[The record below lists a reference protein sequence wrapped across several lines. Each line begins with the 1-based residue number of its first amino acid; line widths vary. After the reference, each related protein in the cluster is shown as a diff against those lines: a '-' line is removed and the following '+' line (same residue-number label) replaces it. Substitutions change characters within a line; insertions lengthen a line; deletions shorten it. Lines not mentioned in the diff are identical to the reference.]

1 MTIPGCGYRDA
12 VLLDYLHIFHLGYGM
27 DSAASAIVLLAHLGH
42 YGHARSL
49 DARLAVAYDY
59 FDDWCHREG
68 RTSSIDAFSKAQF
81 KMAGKKGFLGRLL
94 APLFEHGLMGHSRT
108 HLRFPIGT
116 GGKAFDTS
124 LLMAWLQD
132 DMVRGSQAM

>member
-68 RTSSIDAFSKAQF
+68 RTSSIDAFSKAREEGVSWTPFGSFVRAWFNGALPHPSQVPHRH
-81 KMAGKKGFLGRLL
+81 GRQ
-94 APLFEHGLMGHSRT
+94 GL
-108 HLRFPIGT
+108 
-116 GGKAFDTS
+116 
-124 LLMAWLQD
+124 
-132 DMVRGSQAM
+132 